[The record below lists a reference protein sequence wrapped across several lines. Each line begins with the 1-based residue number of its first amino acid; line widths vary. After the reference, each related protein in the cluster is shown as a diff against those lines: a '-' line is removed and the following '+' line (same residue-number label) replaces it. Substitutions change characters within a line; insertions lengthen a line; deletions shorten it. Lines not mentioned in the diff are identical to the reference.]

1 MKRLFSFLLFVS
13 LLAIAVGSL
22 QTWKNR
28 RYGRNSGWASPLLKL
43 VHPDNAPHY
52 PEKYTFASGPSIDL
66 KDVNVLAAMSRERI
80 GLARAVVPSV
90 VSIVTSRNVES
101 PEFQRDPFYQFF
113 HGKQAERRGQI
124 ASQLGSGAI
133 VSKEGHIVTNNHV
146 IEGMDQIAVKLSD
159 GRELTARLIGTDT
172 DTDVAVLKVDTDNI
186 TPIHFGDSASV
197 EVGETVMAV
206 GNPYGYEESVTQ
218 GIISA
223 KGRRGTDNVSDLFQI
238 DAAINPGNS
247 GGPLV
252 NVRGELIGIN
262 EAIFSRSGSWQ
273 GVGFAIPSSTV
284 QRVVDGILKTGRV
297 IHGYLGIERAL
308 TEGPGVL
315 VNSVVTG
322 SPADKAAILPG
333 DVIQKFNHQPV
344 NDFDDLRREV
354 AEVNVDSTV
363 PVEVIRAGKT
373 LAVNARIAEK
383 PASASL
389 AQVPHSPAGL
399 PPGHPALGGGN
410 GSFTLPPGH
419 PPIGP
424 GGVTPGAT
432 SPADLLDAVKVR
444 EVTTE
449 DVKKLNLPANTA
461 GVQVT
466 SVDADSAAADRLL
479 PGDVIETVN
488 QENVGSLLN
497 YAKLMRAAPA
507 DQPLVMS
514 VVRNRSRTLVVIS
527 PE

>member
-1 MKRLFSFLLFVS
+1 MKRFLTFLLFVS

-22 QTWKNR
+22 QTWKDR
-28 RYGRNSGWASPLLKL
+28 RYGRNSGWTNPFLRL
-43 VHPDNAPHY
+43 VRPDNDQRH
-52 PEKYTFASGPSIDL
+52 PEKYTFAAGPSIDL

-80 GLARAVVPSV
+80 LLAKAVVPSV

-101 PEFQRDPFYQFF
+101 PEYQRDPFYQFF
-113 HGKQAERRGQI
+113 HGKQVPSHGRI

-133 VSKEGHIVTNNHV
+133 VSQEGHIVTNNHV

-172 DTDVAVLKVDTDNI
+172 DTDVAVLKIDTNNI
-186 TPIHFGDSASV
+186 TPIHFGDSDNV

-223 KGRRGTDNVSDLFQI
+223 KGRRGDNVSDLFQI

-252 NVRGELIGIN
+252 NVRGELIGLN

-297 IHGYLGIERAL
+297 IHGYLGIERAM

-315 VNSVVTG
+315 VNSVVAG

-333 DVIQKFNHQPV
+333 DVIQKFNHKPV
-344 NDFDDLRREV
+344 NDFEDLRREV

-363 PVEVIRAGKT
+363 PVEVIRGGKVV
-373 LAVNARIAEK
+373 AVNARIAEK
-383 PASASL
+383 PAQTQLS
-389 AQVPHSPAGL
+389 QVPHSPAGL
-399 PPGHPALGGGN
+399 PPGGPSLGSGGN
-410 GSFTLPPGH
+410 FALPPGH
-419 PPIGP
+419 PSIGP
-424 GGVTPGAT
+424 GGVMPGLT
-432 SPADLLDAVKVR
+432 SPADLLEAVKVR
-444 EVTTE
+444 EITGE
-449 DVKKLNLPANTA
+449 DVRKLNLPTGTA
-461 GVQVT
+461 GIKVM
-466 SVDADSAAADRLL
+466 SVAADSAAADKLQ

-488 QENVGSLLN
+488 QENVGNLVN

-514 VVRNRSRTLVVIS
+514 IIRSRSRTLVVIS
-527 PE
+527 RE